1 MKLVISDRSH
11 LPEAARHFLRE
22 TSGSRIIA
30 FYGQMGSGKTT
41 FIKALC
47 REMGV
52 TDTVTS
58 PTFTLV
64 NEYIRPDGPPVYH
77 FDFYRISKISE
88 ALDFGIEEYLDSG
101 SPCFMEWPEL
111 IEPLLPPGTLRVSIT
126 VTADGSRVIERLST
140 PPGSISSPPAS
151 PSL

>member
-1 MKLVISDRSH
+1 MKLVISDRSR

-58 PTFTLV
+58 PTFTLI
-64 NEYIRPDGPPVYH
+64 NEYMRPDGPTVYH

-88 ALDFGIEEYLDSG
+88 VLDFGIEEYFDSE

-111 IEPLLPPGTLRVSIT
+111 IEPLLPPDTLRVSIT
-126 VTADGSRVIERLST
+126 VTADGGRVIETLSALPET
-140 PPGSISSPPAS
+140 LTAPPAA
-151 PSL
+151 PVL

>member
-1 MKLVISDRSH
+1 MKLVISDRSR

-41 FIKALC
+41 IIKALC

-77 FDFYRISKISE
+77 FDFYRISKLSE
-88 ALDFGIEEYLDSG
+88 VLDFGIEEYFDSG

-111 IEPLLPPGTLRVSIT
+111 IEPLLPTGTLRVSIT
-126 VTADGSRVIERLST
+126 VTSDDSRVIETLTT
-140 PPGSISSPPAS
+140 PPVSLSAS
-151 PSL
+151 PTATSP

>member
-1 MKLVISDRSH
+1 MKIIVTDKSRLGD
-11 LPEAARHFLRE
+11 AARQFLRE
-22 TSGSRIIA
+22 TSGSRLFA

-47 REMGV
+47 SELGV

-58 PTFTLV
+58 PTFTLI
-64 NEYIRPDGPPVYH
+64 NEYKRPGHLPVFH
-77 FDFYRISKISE
+77 FDFYRIKKITE
-88 ALDFGIEEYLDSG
+88 VLDFGIEEYFDSA

-111 IEPLLPPGTLRVSIT
+111 IEPLLPAETMRVTIT
-126 VTADGSRVIERLST
+126 VASSGSRVIET
-140 PPGSISSPPAS
+140 MKNAPAA

>member
-1 MKLVISDRSH
+1 MKLLISDRSH

-77 FDFYRISKISE
+77 FDFYRIRKLTE
-88 ALDFGIEEYLDSG
+88 VLDFGIEEYFDSA
-101 SPCFMEWPEL
+101 SPCYMEWPEL

-126 VTADGSRVIERLST
+126 VKADGGRVIETLS
-140 PPGSISSPPAS
+140 PQ
-151 PSL
+151 PSAPSN

>member
-1 MKLVISDRSH
+1 MKITITDKSRLK
-11 LPEAARHFLRE
+11 EAARRFLEE
-22 TSGSRIIA
+22 TAGNRIFA

-41 FIKALC
+41 IIKAIC

-64 NEYIRPDGPPVYH
+64 NEYVRPGDVPVFH
-77 FDFYRISKISE
+77 FDFYRIKKLSE
-88 ALDFGIEEYLDSG
+88 VLDFGIEEYFDSS

-111 IEPLLPPGTLRVSIT
+111 IEPLLPPETLKLSVT
-126 VTADGSRVIERLST
+126 VLADGTRVIEEHQQ
-140 PPGSISSPPAS
+140 SSGLT
-151 PSL
+151 SL